1 MYANSDR
8 ENGVCSDAK
17 VGCTVWVILQYLA
30 ILNFLDLFSTVFIK
44 FTATVIGTV
53 LLKSAGAY
61 YYVYTMYVHI
71 WFQVNFL
78 NPGWFSI
85 SFVF

>member
-17 VGCTVWVILQYLA
+17 VSCTVSVILQFGA
-30 ILNFLDLFSTVFIK
+30 ILNFLVLFSTVFIK
-44 FTATVIGTV
+44 FINTVMGTV
-53 LLKSAGAY
+53 LLRSAGA

-71 WFQVNFL
+71 
-78 NPGWFSI
+78 
-85 SFVF
+85 

>member
-8 ENGVCSDAK
+8 ENGACSDAK
-17 VGCTVWVILQYLA
+17 VSCTVCVILQFWA

-44 FTATVIGTV
+44 FTATVMGTV
-53 LLKSAGAY
+53 MLRSAGA

-71 WFQVNFL
+71 
-78 NPGWFSI
+78 
-85 SFVF
+85 